1 MPSNTQIIQAITAET
16 VPPDR
21 LCVRD
26 GQDVVNLVQDFCVV
40 AGTTPEGGGGSQ
52 SDSIAQQALQQSAIA
67 LSTAQA
73 AVAAIPQR
81 RSSGTLIALGTGDQ
95 LVPIVWSPDMPSAN
109 YNVSVTIYGTDTAA
123 AAFYGYRVVEGTR
136 TVNSCQIRFDNIPAS
151 SKFSWII
158 EDLATA

>member
-1 MPSNTQIIQAITAET
+1 MPTNQQITQAIVAGT

-26 GQDVVNLVQDFCVV
+26 GQDVANICQDFCTV
-40 AGTTPEGGGGSQ
+40 AGTAPEGSGGQ

-73 AVAAIPQR
+73 AQASIPQR

-95 LVPIVWSPDMPSAN
+95 LVPIVWSPDIPSTN

-136 TVNSCQIRFDNIPAS
+136 TVNSLQLRFDNIPAG
-151 SKFSWII
+151 SKFTWII
-158 EDLATA
+158 EDLA